1 MSQTGIEHSIY
12 GLKIRFNLGGQPMI
26 PTFNTKEEYLSE
38 IWIELTDNVIDKVFN
53 DDQEAHNEFK
63 LVTNYINWLR
73 PQSFDAIKEA
83 YQELVHSG
91 AIEIV

>member
-1 MSQTGIEHSIY
+1 
-12 GLKIRFNLGGQPMI
+12 MI

-53 DDQEAHNEFK
+53 NDVNASHEFK
-63 LVTNYINWLR
+63 LVSNYVNWLR
-73 PQSFDAIKEA
+73 PQSFDAVKEA

-91 AIEIV
+91 AIKIV

>member
-1 MSQTGIEHSIY
+1 
-12 GLKIRFNLGGQPMI
+12 MI
-26 PTFNTKEEYLSE
+26 PTFNTKDEYLSE

-53 DDQEAHNEFK
+53 DDNTAHHEFK
-63 LVTNYINWLR
+63 LVNNYVNWLR
-73 PQSFDAIKEA
+73 PQSFDAVKEA

>member
-1 MSQTGIEHSIY
+1 
-12 GLKIRFNLGGQPMI
+12 MI

-38 IWIELTDNVIDKVFN
+38 IWIELTDNVILQYEVGIEDAYH
-53 DDQEAHNEFK
+53 QFK
-63 LVTNYINWLR
+63 MVTNYVNWLR
-73 PQSFDAIKEA
+73 PQTFDAIKEA